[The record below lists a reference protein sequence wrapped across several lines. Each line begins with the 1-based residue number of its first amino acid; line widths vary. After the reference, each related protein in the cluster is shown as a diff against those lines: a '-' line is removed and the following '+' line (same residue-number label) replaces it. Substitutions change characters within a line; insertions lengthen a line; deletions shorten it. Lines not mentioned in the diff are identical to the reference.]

1 MTIITSRKL
10 SFRACAVIA
19 LTTLSGLPSPP
30 ADARPQPPGISI
42 GDARV
47 VESGGYA
54 EFLVSLDASPSGR
67 RAVYIEV
74 ATREGAAGE
83 ADFVA
88 RNGTLSFQR
97 GDPLS
102 KAFRVA
108 ILDDNIPENEETFSV
123 RLSSPENGRIIDG
136 TGVGTIVDDDNAV
149 NRPPTCRIDNPAG
162 DSTIAPG
169 GEVVFSATVTDPD
182 GDPVSI
188 SWQFPGGT
196 PGSAS
201 AEDPGSV
208 RFDSTGNYTITL
220 DASDPQGLAC
230 ARQTRRVTVGAG
242 GSAPDVSINSTSVTG
257 LIALGMS
264 PVPERPRVLGT
275 DHRVLAVNDL
285 GMHCVDLDGRIAN
298 ILPPFQVLP
307 VQVIRRGVEP
317 ELNPAGV
324 ELYYSAA
331 SNPSDPIL
339 SAADVPSSVAPDGTV
354 FKSNFWQMLLAG
366 AWENFYPPVLP
377 KPLGQLVGP
386 DQGLLVP
393 NTEAL
398 YIGADHIVDGVA
410 GSADGE
416 LAVSQ
421 QTMPG
426 IGNPLVA
433 NEPQPVHEHY
443 TDKPFFINFP
453 FGYVAAGVNLYEGAG
468 IPFSPFDDYGRQNP
482 FPLVRVEARSG
493 AQVLAT
499 VDTVLPVSGETSC
512 SNCHA
517 DPADVSTT
525 RSTAPTDRL
534 LAAGLPVAHSGLDPQ
549 LGSVPQAVSVEYG
562 ADINILRLHDLVHG
576 DKYVSA
582 VDAWVDAD
590 NTGLVADPCVV
601 SATHPDGDSASCL
614 VNQALVQGKP
624 VVCQGCHYTPALD
637 LAQVGPA
644 SGPVGSA
651 ANGRN
656 QVPHQTNSRVMHSHH
671 GGYTDLFPPIPQAIQ
686 DPLTGGVINQDA
698 RSAALENNCYQCH
711 PGKETHCL
719 RGAMFNAGILCSDC
733 HGTMEQIGAD
743 FSTGV
748 SPANPGAFQLGL
760 GNFYDPGSPQKRVPW
775 ANEPG
780 CGSCHTGDANSNLA
794 GADGVLVNARDSR
807 GVADGI
813 RLRQAYVSGDPKAT
827 PIVPVNKVFAE
838 PAVPAVFNGFVNPG
852 AGNPRLYRLSSGHGG
867 VMCEGCHGAT
877 HAEWPV
883 ADPDAND
890 NLLAM
895 QMQGHTGPIIECTAC
910 HDTSGLPANTLDGPH
925 NMHLVDDR
933 RFWKEAHKDAA
944 KRENGRPGGGACG
957 SCHGADHRGTVL
969 SRAAADRSFLV
980 EDSQRLVS
988 AGEPVAC
995 NLCHSLEKSFG
1006 R

>member
-1 MTIITSRKL
+1 M
-10 SFRACAVIA
+10 FPHAGQRADCYACRTGGGRI
-19 LTTLSGLPSPP
+19 S
-30 ADARPQPPGISI
+30 DAE
-42 GDARV
+42 V
-47 VESGGYA
+47 VESAGHA
-54 EFLVSLDASPSGR
+54 EFLVTLDTPPPKR
-67 RAVYIEV
+67 QTIYVEV
-74 ATREGAAGE
+74 ATRPGTAGE
-83 ADFVA
+83 SDFEA
-88 RNGTLSFQR
+88 LNQKLEFRR

-102 KAFRVA
+102 KPFRVV
-108 ILDDNIPENEETFSV
+108 IRNDDIPEQTETFTV
-123 RLSSPENGRIIDG
+123 QLSSPENGRILDG
-136 TGVGTIVDDDNAV
+136 TGVGTIIDDDEV
-149 NRPPTCRIDNPAG
+149 INRPPQCRIDTPAG
-162 DSTIAPG
+162 DRSIAAG
-169 GEVVFSATVTDPD
+169 GEIAFSATVSDPD
-182 GDPVSI
+182 GSPVSI
-188 SWQFPGGT
+188 GWQFPGGS
-196 PGSAS
+196 PGSSA
-201 AEDPGSV
+201 AEDPGAV
-208 RFDSTGNYTITL
+208 RFSSAGEYTVTL
-220 DASDPQGLAC
+220 EASDPQGLAC
-230 ARQTRRVTVGAG
+230 PRQSRRITVTGGGA
-242 GSAPDVSINSTSVTG
+242 APDVSINSTSVSG
-257 LIALGMS
+257 LNTLGMS
-264 PVPERPRVLGT
+264 PVPERPQVLDT

-298 ILPPFQVLP
+298 ILPPFQVMP
-307 VQVIRRGVEP
+307 AQVIRRGVAP
-317 ELNPAGV
+317 ELNPAGI

-331 SNPSDPIL
+331 SNPADPIL
-339 SAADVPSSVAPDGTV
+339 SAVDVPSSLAADGSV

-377 KPLGQLVGP
+377 QPLGELVGP

-398 YIGADHIVDGVA
+398 YIGGDHIVDGVA

-416 LAVSQ
+416 LTVSQ

-426 IGNPLVA
+426 ISDPLLA
-433 NEPQPVHEHY
+433 NEPQPVHERY
-443 TDKPFFINFP
+443 TDKPFFLNFP
-453 FGYVAAGVNLYEGAG
+453 FGYVAQGVNLYEGAG
-468 IPFSPFDDYGRQNP
+468 IPFSPFDNYGRQNP

-493 AQVLAT
+493 GQVVAT

-517 DPADVSTT
+517 DPADVTTT
-525 RSTAPTDRL
+525 RSKMPTDRL
-534 LAAGLPVAHSGLDPQ
+534 LAAGLPVANSGTDPE
-549 LGSVPQAVSVEYG
+549 LGRVPQAVSVEYG

-576 DKYVSA
+576 EQYVSA
-582 VDAWVDAD
+582 EDS
-590 NTGLVADPCVV
+590 GLVADPCTI
-601 SATHPDGDSASCL
+601 SAADQNGGPSCL
-614 VNQALVQGKP
+614 VNQALVQQKP
-624 VVCQGCHYTPALD
+624 VVCQSCHYTPALD
-637 LAQVGPA
+637 LAQVGPV
-644 SGPVGSA
+644 SGPVGSP

-656 QVPHQTNSRVMHSHH
+656 QLPHQTNSRVMHSHH
-671 GGYTDLFPPIPQAIQ
+671 GGFADLFPPIPQAVQ
-686 DPLTGGVINQDA
+686 DPLTGEIINQDT

-719 RGAMFNAGILCSDC
+719 RGAMFNAGVLCSDC
-733 HGTMEQIGAD
+733 HGGMEQIGAD

-760 GNFYDPGSPQKRVPW
+760 GNFYDPDSPQLRVPW

-780 CGSCHTGDANSNLA
+780 CGSCHTGDANNNLA
-794 GADGVLVNARDSR
+794 GAAGVLVNSRDSR

-827 PIVPVNKVFAE
+827 PIVPVNKLFAE
-838 PAVPAVFNGFVNPG
+838 PAVPAVFNGFDNPG

-883 ADPDAND
+883 ADPNAND

-895 QMQGHTGPIIECTAC
+895 QVQGHTGPIIECTAC
-910 HDTSGLPANTLDGPH
+910 HDTSGLAANTLGGPH
-925 NMHLVDDR
+925 NMHLVNDR

-944 KRENGRPGGGACG
+944 KRENARPGGGACG

-980 EDSQRLVS
+980 EDSQRRVS
-988 AGEPVAC
+988 TGEPVAC